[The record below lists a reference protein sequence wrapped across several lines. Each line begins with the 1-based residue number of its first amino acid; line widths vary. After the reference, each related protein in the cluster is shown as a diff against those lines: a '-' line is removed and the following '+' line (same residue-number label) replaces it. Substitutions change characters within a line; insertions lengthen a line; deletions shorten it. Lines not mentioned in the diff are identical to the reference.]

1 MVIVG
6 LPLVIQLNIIDAPLT
21 GGRVP
26 THEAPA
32 RGIFIGGF
40 MNMAVFRVH
49 KNENYTVLSNY
60 HFKEKGMS
68 LKAKGLLSLM
78 LSLPE
83 NWDYSAA
90 GLVTLSKDGK
100 DSVNAA
106 LKELEKF
113 GYLRRTQAYDENG
126 KFGGYNYEIFE
137 QPSDAVIAEARDKRQ
152 PKAEKPTTGNPFTE
166 NPSTEKPTTENP
178 PQLNNKE
185 LNIKKLNTEI
195 LSTEEEEERKKAK
208 SANAGSSYDA
218 IINDRIFNEEV
229 KTALYEFIKM
239 RKLIKK
245 PLTDFALT
253 KLINKLEKFSP
264 DPQVQVDIL
273 EKSILNNWQDIYAPQ
288 EEQPRQPRQQG
299 NVTPLFDTIGEIDAD
314 DRLETIKGNV
324 MLSENQIGDLLDKLG
339 LEAFDFYVE
348 KLSNYIKEHGNI
360 KSHYAT
366 ILRWYKEDSA
376 VAR

>member
-1 MVIVG
+1 
-6 LPLVIQLNIIDAPLT
+6 
-21 GGRVP
+21 
-26 THEAPA
+26 
-32 RGIFIGGF
+32 
-40 MNMAVFRVH
+40 MAVFRVH

-137 QPSDAVIAEARDKRQ
+137 KPSDAVIAEAKDKKQ
-152 PKAEKPTTGNPFTE
+152 PKAEKPSTDKPFAE
-166 NPSTEKPTTENP
+166 NPSTEKPSTENP
-178 PQLNNKE
+178 PQLSKKE
-185 LNIKKLNTEI
+185 LNTQKSSTEI
-195 LSTEEEEERKKAK
+195 SSTEEEEERKKAK
-208 SANAGSSYDA
+208 SAKAGSSYDA

-253 KLINKLEKFSP
+253 KLINKLEKLAA
-264 DPQVQVDIL
+264 DPQTQVEIL
-273 EKSILNNWQDIYAPQ
+273 ENSILNNWQDIYGPRT
-288 EEQPRQPRQQG
+288 EQPKPQG
-299 NVTPLFDTIGEIDAD
+299 KVTPLFEEIGEISPD

-324 MLSENQIGDLLDKLG
+324 MLSENQIADLLDKLG
-339 LEAFDFYVE
+339 LEAFDYYTA
-348 KLSNYIKEHGNI
+348 KLSNYIKEHGDI
-360 KSHYAT
+360 KGHYAT
-366 ILRWYKEDSA
+366 ILRWYKADSA

>member
-1 MVIVG
+1 
-6 LPLVIQLNIIDAPLT
+6 
-21 GGRVP
+21 
-26 THEAPA
+26 
-32 RGIFIGGF
+32 
-40 MNMAVFRVH
+40 MAVFRVH

-113 GYLRRTQAYDENG
+113 GYLRRTQAYDSGG
-126 KFGGYNYEIFE
+126 KFRGYNYEIFE
-137 QPSDAVIAEARDKRQ
+137 QPTDL
-152 PKAEKPTTGNPFTE
+152 KAEKPTTGKPFAE

-178 PQLNNKE
+178 PQLNKKE
-185 LNIKKLNTEI
+185 LNTKKSNIKKS
-195 LSTEEEEERKKAK
+195 STEEEVEERKNKG
-208 SANAGSSYDA
+208 GSTYDA
-218 IINDRIFNEEV
+218 VINDLIFNDEV
-229 KTALYEFIKM
+229 KKTLYEFIKM
-239 RKLIKK
+239 RKLIKR

-253 KLINKLEKFSP
+253 ELIKKLESISTEPK
-264 DPQVQVDIL
+264 VQVEVL
-273 EKSILNNWQDIYAPQ
+273 KNSIVNTYPDIYAPKAEKQ
-288 EEQPRQPRQQG
+288 QAAPRA
-299 NVTPLFDTIGEIDAD
+299 NVTPLFEVGEITPD
-314 DRLETIKGNV
+314 DVLETIKGNV
-324 MLSENQIGDLLDKLG
+324 MLSENQIADLLDKLG
-339 LEAFDFYVE
+339 LEAFDYYVA
-348 KLSNYIKEHGNI
+348 KLSEYIKENGNI

-366 ILRWYKEDSA
+366 ILKWYKQDSA

>member
-1 MVIVG
+1 
-6 LPLVIQLNIIDAPLT
+6 
-21 GGRVP
+21 
-26 THEAPA
+26 
-32 RGIFIGGF
+32 

-113 GYLRRTQAYDENG
+113 GYLRRTQAYDAAG

-137 QPSDAVIAEARDKRQ
+137 KPLEAE
-152 PKAEKPTTGNPFTE
+152 EKPSTE
-166 NPSTEKPTTENP
+166 NPSTGAPFAENPSTGKPTTENP
-178 PQLNNKE
+178 PQLNN
-185 LNIKKLNTEI
+185 NKLNNKKSITEI
-195 LSTEEEEERKKAK
+195 SSTEGKERKKGQ
-208 SANAGSSYDA
+208 AGSSYDA

-229 KTALYEFIKM
+229 KTTLYEFIKM
-239 RKLIKK
+239 RQLIKK

-253 KLINKLEKFSP
+253 KLINKLEKITL
-264 DPQVQVDIL
+264 DPQAQIEIL
-273 EKSILNNWQDIYAPQ
+273 EKSILNNWQDIYEPKAEQ
-288 EEQPRQPRQQG
+288 AAKQPRGQQTSG
-299 NVTPLFDTIGEIDAD
+299 NPFLDA
-314 DRLETIKGNV
+314 LEDI
-324 MLSENQIGDLLDKLG
+324 I
-339 LEAFDFYVE
+339 
-348 KLSNYIKEHGNI
+348 
-360 KSHYAT
+360 
-366 ILRWYKEDSA
+366 
-376 VAR
+376 